1 MTGPGQPRSV
11 QRRES
16 QAIRAESRSQGQ
28 PRVLL
33 NVRTED
39 EAGLEDMW
47 EDPLLASDIPLM
59 LATKAGLYSLGLGRE
74 SSVDSPGA
82 SLRLGPGLQPQYHGE
97 DQDQW
102 HSNLFSA
109 ASSPSLMQSSSRSES
124 QFSEYFQSRSVIISE
139 APRDPSYSPA
149 VRARTAGTAR
159 PSS

>member
-16 QAIRAESRSQGQ
+16 QAISAGSRSRGQ

-82 SLRLGPGLQPQYHGE
+82 SLRLGPGLQNQYHGE